1 MRITQEADYALR
13 IACMLEQSG
22 ETHESAAEIS
32 ERTSVSARF
41 TLKILR
47 KLVQGGL
54 VCSFKGANGGYALAR
69 NANEITLRDIIELI
83 DGPLAISRCIDDSH
97 QCSREG
103 VDKSECILYHIF
115 CRINDEVADKLGR
128 ITIADVADGNADTV
142 ALMKKLNNN

>member
-22 ETHESAAEIS
+22 EEHESASDIA

-47 KLVQGGL
+47 KLVQGGI
-54 VCSFKGANGGYALAR
+54 VRSYKGASGGYALAR
-69 NANEITLRDIIELI
+69 PANEITLRDIIELI

-115 CRINDEVADKLGR
+115 CHINNEVSGKLGR
-128 ITIADVADGNADTV
+128 ITISDVADDRAD
-142 ALMKKLNNN
+142 ALSLIRRLGD

>member
-1 MRITQEADYALR
+1 MR

-22 ETHESAAEIS
+22 ETHESAADIS

-47 KLVQGGL
+47 KLVQGG
-54 VCSFKGANGGYALAR
+54 VVRSFKGANGGYALAR
-69 NANEITLRDIIELI
+69 LASEITLRDIIELI
-83 DGPLAISRCIDDSH
+83 DGPLAISRCIDSSH

-115 CRINDEVADKLGR
+115 CRINDEVSGKLGR
-128 ITIADVADGNADTV
+128 LTIADIADKDADV
-142 ALMKKLNNN
+142 VRLLKKLDS

>member
-22 ETHESAAEIS
+22 EEHESASDIA

-47 KLVQGGL
+47 KLVQGGI
-54 VCSFKGANGGYALAR
+54 VRSYKGASGGYALAR
-69 NANEITLRDIIELI
+69 PANEITLRDIIELI

-115 CRINDEVADKLGR
+115 CHINNEVSGKLGR
-128 ITIADVADGNADTV
+128 ITIADVADDRAD
-142 ALMKKLNNN
+142 ALSLIRKLGD

>member
-22 ETHESAAEIS
+22 ETHESASDIAD
-32 ERTSVSARF
+32 RTSVSARF

-47 KLVQGGL
+47 KLVHGGI
-54 VCSFKGANGGYALAR
+54 VRSFKGANGGYALAR
-69 NANEITLRDIIELI
+69 PASEITLRDIIELI

-103 VDKSECILYHIF
+103 IDKSECILYHIF
-115 CRINDEVADKLGR
+115 CRINDEVAGKLGR
-128 ITIADVADGNADTV
+128 ITIADVADVRADAARLV
-142 ALMKKLNNN
+142 HKLDE